1 MAAVLHRTFLLKQ
14 TNLMGKVLYR
24 WNHCCL
30 RYFSLSIFHMK
41 DIQTILIS
49 SSTTHPPILV
59 TVQESGWEQ
68 HRQPA
73 MADTNSNGHLLPVS
87 LTLLRTQPCSYFS
100 SAYSS
105 RSSVKAKTIYQISY
119 FQTGN
124 GKSAKK
130 HVSELVLKNV
140 SVKWQANK
148 KILNSEP
155 TVADIPSPGSIFFN
169 HYWELSAK
177 HHTPLCKKLRQLRKL
192 EGSRINLI
200 QHKNNYKKLILGTL
214 DLVRQSQ
221 VSK

>member
-1 MAAVLHRTFLLKQ
+1 MRQNQMAAVLHRTFLLKQ

-30 RYFSLSIFHMK
+30 RDFSLSIFHMKSK

-68 HRQPA
+68 HRQTA

-119 FQTGN
+119 FLTGS

-130 HVSELVLKNV
+130 KKVSELVLKNV

-148 KILNSEP
+148 KS
-155 TVADIPSPGSIFFN
+155 
-169 HYWELSAK
+169 
-177 HHTPLCKKLRQLRKL
+177 
-192 EGSRINLI
+192 
-200 QHKNNYKKLILGTL
+200 
-214 DLVRQSQ
+214 
-221 VSK
+221 